1 MQEVSKTIWVNKK
14 ISIKPITHENM
25 RDDFIKMCK
34 KCPIGRTGE
43 LIKVIEAFNS
53 KYSGKFQMAI
63 FPTYRSHGVKPML
76 ASIEKELG
84 SKTSLMHDPQF
95 LNVYNSMIHEG
106 VYMRLPARIADG
118 DSDNYFALQLRL
130 SPLPVPHEHKDNH
143 MARVSSLALVA
154 LILAAKE
161 NGKDRIH
168 YYLFADNER
177 SHKNWNKLKR
187 DLKLSFG

>member
-14 ISIKPITHENM
+14 TSIKPITHENM
-25 RDDFIKMCK
+25 RDDFIRMCK
-34 KCPIGRTGE
+34 KYPIGRTGE
-43 LIKVIEAFNS
+43 LIKVIDAFND

-84 SKTSLMHDPQF
+84 SKIFLMHDPQF

-118 DSDNYFALQLRL
+118 DSENYFALQLRL
-130 SPLPVPHEHKDNH
+130 SPLPIPHEHKDNH

-161 NGKDRIH
+161 NGQDRIQ

-187 DLKLSFG
+187 DLKP